1 MLNFLVFRQL
11 SSTEGILFPQKRG
24 SCIFKILHE
33 NFTLFGFSEAYPRN
47 THVKSQL
54 PLLLTLKRYCSLET
68 FRCYFNDFEPLIEE
82 REKSNRLLVKL
93 SKKFT

>member
-11 SSTEGILFPQKRG
+11 SSTEGILFPRKG
-24 SCIFKILHE
+24 GAAFSKFCMKIL
-33 NFTLFGFSEAYPRN
+33 LFGFSEAYPRN